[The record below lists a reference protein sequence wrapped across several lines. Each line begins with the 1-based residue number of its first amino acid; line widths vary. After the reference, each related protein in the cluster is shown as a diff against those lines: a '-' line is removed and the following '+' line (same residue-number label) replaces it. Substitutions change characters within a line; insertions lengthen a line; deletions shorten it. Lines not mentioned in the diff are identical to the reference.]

1 MSTLRAFT
9 MPKWGIEMTEGT
21 LAEWNIREGERVT
34 RGQVIAQIETDKI
47 VNEVQAESD
56 VTFVRLLATPGEV
69 YPVGALL
76 AVTANEAAPKAAIDE
91 FVGTFRG
98 PDGQPVEDKA
108 AAANAAAPDAATATP
123 PATTPTAATATSP
136 TTVTAATT
144 ARDSGAGAPATRTAP
159 PPVPGVAISAGAHQL
174 AQRLRLDVARITAT
188 GRRGRITYQ
197 DVDQASKPARKV
209 GGGAAVSI
217 AVQSAALDAH
227 YASPLAKR
235 LSVEHGV
242 DLSTLRGTGP
252 RGRISRADV
261 AKAAGIGTDLRPAAG
276 AFEVVR
282 MSATRKS
289 IARQLTLS
297 KSTIPHFYLR
307 TQVNLDALLGLRADK
322 KRSTGSAPS
331 VNDYFIRATALALM
345 QAPDINV
352 QVHGDE
358 IHRFRNADISVAVAT
373 DKGLITPVIRA
384 AQTKPV
390 KAISEELRSL
400 IDRARAGKLRTGEI
414 EGGSFTVS
422 NLGMFGIDQFDA
434 IINPPQGAILA
445 IGAASP
451 RPIERGGGLSIA
463 TTAQVS
469 LSCDHRAIDGA
480 VGARFLAALRDL
492 IEAPQG
498 L

>member
-21 LAEWNIREGERVT
+21 LAEWNIQEGERVAK
-34 RGQVIAQIETDKI
+34 GQIIAQIETDKI

-56 VTFVRLLATPGEV
+56 VTFVRLLATPGDV

-76 AVTANEAAPKAAIDE
+76 GVTATEPTPQAAIDE
-91 FVGTFRG
+91 FVRTFRG
-98 PDGQPVEDKA
+98 PGGDPLQDKA
-108 AAANAAAPDAATATP
+108 ASAA
-123 PATTPTAATATSP
+123 
-136 TTVTAATT
+136 
-144 ARDSGAGAPATRTAP
+144 DSRADAPATRTLAP
-159 PPVPGVAISAGAHQL
+159 AAAGVAISPGAHQL
-174 AQRLRLDVARITAT
+174 AQRLQLDVGRIAGT
-188 GRRGRITYQ
+188 GRKGRITYQ
-197 DVDQASKPARKV
+197 DVEQASKPARTV
-209 GGGAAVSI
+209 GGGTVVSI
-217 AVQSAALDAH
+217 AVQSSALDGH

-235 LSVEHGV
+235 LAVQHRT

-252 RGRISRADV
+252 RGRISRQDV
-261 AKAAGIGTDLRPAAG
+261 AKAAGVGADLHSAAG
-276 AFEVVR
+276 AFEVLR

-307 TQVNLDALLGLRADK
+307 TQVNLDALLGMRTER

-345 QAPDINV
+345 KAPDINV
-352 QVHGDE
+352 QVHGEE
-358 IHRFRNADISVAVAT
+358 IHRFRNADISIAVAT

-384 AQTKPV
+384 AQTKSV
-390 KAISEELRSL
+390 QALSEELRSL

-414 EGGSFTVS
+414 DGGSFTVS

-451 RPIERGGGLSIA
+451 RPIERGGGLSVA
-463 TTAQVS
+463 TTAQLS

-492 IEAPQG
+492 LEAPQR

>member
-21 LAEWNIREGERVT
+21 LAEWNILEGERVAK
-34 RGQVIAQIETDKI
+34 GQVIAQIETDKI
-47 VNEVQAESD
+47 VNEVQAESE
-56 VTFVRLLATPGEV
+56 VTFVRLLATPGDV

-76 AVTANEAAPKAAIDE
+76 AVTANEATPKAAIDE
-91 FVGTFRG
+91 FVRAFRG
-98 PDGQPVEDKA
+98 PDGQPVQDKA
-108 AAANAAAPDAATATP
+108 AAAPD
-123 PATTPTAATATSP
+123 
-136 TTVTAATT
+136 
-144 ARDSGAGAPATRTAP
+144 DGGGAPATRTVP
-159 PPVPGVAISAGAHQL
+159 PPVIGVAISAGAHQL
-174 AQRLRLDVARITAT
+174 AQRLHLDVARITGT

-197 DVDQASKPARKV
+197 DVEQASKPARTV
-209 GGGAAVSI
+209 GGGPAVSI
-217 AVQSAALDAH
+217 AVQSAALDVH
-227 YASPLAKR
+227 YASPQAKR
-235 LSVEHGV
+235 LSVQHGI

-261 AKAAGIGTDLRPAAG
+261 AKAAGIVAELRPAAG
-276 AFEVVR
+276 AFEVLR

-322 KRSTGSAPS
+322 KRGIGSAPS

-352 QVHGDE
+352 QVHGEE

-384 AQTKPV
+384 AQTKSV
-390 KAISEELRSL
+390 QAISEELRSL
-400 IDRARAGKLRTGEI
+400 IERARAGKLRTGEI
-414 EGGSFTVS
+414 DGGSFTVS

-463 TTAQVS
+463 TTAQLS

-480 VGARFLAALRDL
+480 VGARFLAALREL
-492 IEAPQG
+492 LEAPQR

>member
-1 MSTLRAFT
+1 VSTLRAFT

-21 LAEWNIREGERVT
+21 LAEWNIREGERVAK
-34 RGQVIAQIETDKI
+34 GQVIAQIETDKI

-56 VTFVRLLATPGEV
+56 VTFVRLLATPGDV
-69 YPVGALL
+69 YQVGALL

-91 FVGTFRG
+91 FVRAFRG
-98 PDGQPVEDKA
+98 PDGQPVQDKA
-108 AAANAAAPDAATATP
+108 AADPDN
-123 PATTPTAATATSP
+123 
-136 TTVTAATT
+136 
-144 ARDSGAGAPATRTAP
+144 RGGAPATRTVP
-159 PPVPGVAISAGAHQL
+159 PPVASAAISTGAHQL
-174 AQRLRLDVARITAT
+174 AQRLHLDVARITGT
-188 GRRGRITYQ
+188 GRRGRITFQ
-197 DVDQASKPARKV
+197 DVDQASKPARRV
-209 GGGAAVSI
+209 GGGSAISI
-217 AVQSAALDAH
+217 AVQSTALDAH
-227 YASPLAKR
+227 YASPQAKR
-235 LSVEHGV
+235 LSLEHGV
-242 DLSTLRGTGP
+242 DLSTLHGTGP
-252 RGRISRADV
+252 RGRINRADV
-261 AKAAGIGTDLRPAAG
+261 AKAAGIGAELHPVAG
-276 AFEVVR
+276 AFEVLR

-322 KRSTGSAPS
+322 KRSIGSAPS

-352 QVHGDE
+352 QVHGEE

-384 AQTKPV
+384 AQTKSV
-390 KAISEELRSL
+390 QAISEELREV
-400 IDRARAGKLRTGEI
+400 IGRARAGKLRTGEI

-445 IGAASP
+445 VGAASP
-451 RPIERGGGLSIA
+451 RPIERGGSLSVA

-492 IEAPQG
+492 LEAPQG

>member
-56 VTFVRLLATPGEV
+56 VTFLRLLATPGEV

-91 FVGTFRG
+91 FVRTFRG

-108 AAANAAAPDAATATP
+108 AAANAAAPA
-123 PATTPTAATATSP
+123 AATATSP
-136 TTVTAATT
+136 STVTAPTTVT
-144 ARDSGAGAPATRTAP
+144 ARDSGGGAAATRTAP

-261 AKAAGIGTDLRPAAG
+261 AKAAGISTDLRPAAG